1 MGMSSGGAGGIKAEP
16 NVTPMID
23 VMLVLLIIFMI
34 IIPTITSG
42 LQATPPSGANLKP
55 RPEEDTDQILG
66 IDQKGQYFLNRDRID
81 NASLGVLLNGIY
93 SVREEDKILY
103 IKADKDL
110 DYGLVLDALD
120 IAAKNG
126 VRMSAMITDQEPGT
140 ESSIAS
146 DREADKSALPAPK
159 SGGN

>member
-1 MGMSSGGAGGIKAEP
+1 MAMSTSSGAGGIKAEP

-34 IIPTITSG
+34 IIPTLTSG

-66 IDQKGQYFLNRDRID
+66 IDKSGQYFLNRDAID
-81 NASLGVLLNGIY
+81 NASLGQLLDNIY
-93 SVREEDKILY
+93 SNRSEDKILY

-110 DYGLVLDALD
+110 DYGVVLDALD
-120 IAAKNG
+120 VAAHNG
-126 VRMSAMITDQEPGT
+126 VRVSAMITDQIPGT
-140 ESSIAS
+140 QSAVES
-146 DREADKSALPAPK
+146 DREADAAALPALKK
-159 SGGN
+159 SE

>member
-1 MGMSSGGAGGIKAEP
+1 MGMSSNGAGIKAEP

-34 IIPTITSG
+34 IIPTLTSG

-55 RPEEDTDQILG
+55 RPEEETDQILG
-66 IDQKGQYFLNRDRID
+66 IDQKGQYFLNREPIE
-81 NASLGVLLNGIY
+81 NSSLGAALHNIY
-93 SVREEDKILY
+93 SVRQEDKILY

-110 DYGLVLDALD
+110 DYGIVLDALD
-120 IAAKNG
+120 IAANNG

-140 ESSIAS
+140 ESSVET
-146 DREADKSALPAPK
+146 DREASSVGLPSLQK
-159 SGGN
+159 EEGN